1 MTDLKTKLE
10 RDLIELALTL
20 GVGTKNSDIC
30 LRAIKRIQEL
40 EGDVFDLTEKYN
52 RQSWNGYV
60 DRMSGA
66 FDDSERIDR
75 GWV

>member
-1 MTDLKTKLE
+1 MTNLKTKLE
-10 RDLIELALTL
+10 RDLFDLAELL

-30 LRAIKRIQEL
+30 LRAIKKIQEL

-75 GWV
+75 GWT

>member
-10 RDLIELALTL
+10 RDLFDLAELL

-30 LRAIKRIQEL
+30 LRAIKKIQAL

-75 GWV
+75 GWT

>member
-1 MTDLKTKLE
+1 MKLKTKLE
-10 RDLIELALTL
+10 RDLFDLAEVL